1 MRVFFFQV
9 AGLRCVVFAAQ
20 MSTKVQIKSNVEI
33 IARVALSLPLYV
45 CVRGGGGSGVRVC
58 VCVLNVLVIW
68 LVAPA

>member
-1 MRVFFFQV
+1 
-9 AGLRCVVFAAQ
+9 